1 MNKNLI
7 KIEGIYNNLKDTE
20 EYNVF
25 CTMLI
30 DFSDFDKIRINIKN
44 CEVEE
49 PSEYNK
55 NLYISMCSDLADY
68 FGAFISK
75 IENLDGR
82 TKEAKNLPYFSI
94 EEYLANFQ

>member
-1 MNKNLI
+1 MKKVTIQFNNGKTHTYKTKYDIRDLQVCTLHYDLLLRY
-7 KIEGIYNNLKDTE
+7 KHIEVCKKLMQE
-20 EYNVF
+20 
-25 CTMLI
+25 
-30 DFSDFDKIRINIKN
+30 
-44 CEVEE
+44 
-49 PSEYNK
+49 
-55 NLYISMCSDLADY
+55 NLYLSMCSDLADY